1 MEDQNYDGI
10 PADADKRKFTGIWIP
25 AQIWLDAEISAL
37 AKLLYAE
44 IASFG
49 DRGCWK
55 KSEELMEPLGIKR
68 ATFQLLC
75 RQLKE
80 HGYISEKRMF
90 GRIVRT
96 TTLAFQSSA
105 QNLHQCKKQADEQL
119 KKQADEQLIQ
129 NAVQKEYTKEYSSK
143 ELGDANIA
151 EPVEKSKTEYGRT
164 DLNELEALW
173 EHETGISI
181 KGQQNQRR
189 QLSNLVRKYGCEVT
203 KALVRRVGV
212 AIRSRDRFAPQIA
225 TPSELTGKFSKL
237 PRLELWENRNK
248 AARPFGNQPS
258 PQMPDY
264 NGAWDEKSDEERA
277 EVSAMMKEFRAKL
290 GAKHQQEGL

>member
-10 PADADKRKFTGIWIP
+10 PVDADKRKFTGIWIP
-25 AQIWLDAEISAL
+25 AEIWLDAEISAL

-55 KSEELMEPLGIKR
+55 KSEELMEPLGIGR
-68 ATFQLLC
+68 VLFQKLC
-75 RQLKE
+75 RELNQG
-80 HGYISEKRMF
+80 GYISEKRKF

-96 TTLAFQSSA
+96 STLAFQSSA
-105 QNLHQCKKQADEQL
+105 RKPHQCKKQPVHQALSCTDEQ
-119 KKQADEQLIQ
+119 
-129 NAVQKEYTKEYSSK
+129 AVSRTVHKEYTKDYCSK
-143 ELGDANIA
+143 EQGDANIA
-151 EPVEKSKTEYGRT
+151 EPVEKSKNEYGRA

-189 QLSNLVRKYGCEVT
+189 QLTNLVRKYGCEAT
-203 KALVRRVGV
+203 KTLVRRVGV

-237 PRLELWENRNK
+237 QRLELWENRNK
-248 AARPFGNQPS
+248 VARPFGNHPT

-277 EVSAMMKEFRAKL
+277 EVSAMMREFRAKL
-290 GAKHQQEGL
+290 GAKHQQEDL

>member
-10 PADADKRKFTGIWIP
+10 PVDADKRKFTGIWIP
-25 AQIWLDAEISAL
+25 AEIWLDAEISAL

-49 DRGCWK
+49 NRGCWK

-80 HGYISEKRMF
+80 HGYISEKRIF

-105 QNLHQCKKQADEQL
+105 QNSHQCKKQADEQR
-119 KKQADEQLIQ
+119 IQ
-129 NAVQKEYTKEYSSK
+129 NAVQKEYTKDYCSK
-143 ELGDANIA
+143 EQREQKSA
-151 EPVEKSKTEYGRT
+151 PVEKSKSEYGRA
-164 DLNELEALW
+164 DINELEALW
-173 EHETGISI
+173 EHETGINI

-189 QLSNLVRKYGCEVT
+189 QLSNLVRKYGCEAT

-248 AARPFGNQPS
+248 AARPFGNHPS

-264 NGAWDEKSDEERA
+264 NGAWEEQSDEERA
-277 EVSAMMKEFRAKL
+277 EVSAMMKELRAKL
-290 GAKHQQEGL
+290 GAKHQQEDL

>member
-1 MEDQNYDGI
+1 MDRNYDGI
-10 PADADKRKFTGIWIP
+10 PADANKPKFTGIWIP
-25 AQIWLDAEISAL
+25 AEIWLDANISAL

-55 KSEELMEPLGIKR
+55 KSEELMEPLGIGR
-68 ATFQLLC
+68 VLFQKLC
-75 RQLKE
+75 RELNQG
-80 HGYISEKRMF
+80 GYISEKRKF

-96 TTLAFQSSA
+96 STLAFQSTV
-105 QNLHQCKKQADEQL
+105 QKTHQCKKQAVQQAVSCTDEQ
-119 KKQADEQLIQ
+119 
-129 NAVQKEYTKEYSSK
+129 AVSRTVHKEYTKEYCSK
-143 ELGDANIA
+143 EQGDANIA
-151 EPVEKSKTEYGRT
+151 EPVEKSKTEYGRA

-189 QLSNLVRKYGCEVT
+189 QLTNLVRKYGYEAT
-203 KALVRRVGV
+203 KTLVRRVGV

-237 PRLELWENRNK
+237 PRLELWENRNQ
-248 AARPFGNQPS
+248 AARPFGNA
-258 PQMPDY
+258 PQLSIPDY
-264 NGAWDEKSDEERA
+264 NGAWDEQSDEERA
-277 EVSAMMKEFRAKL
+277 KVSAMMRDFKAQL
-290 GAKHQQEGL
+290 GANHNQQED

>member
-1 MEDQNYDGI
+1 MSSQKDQEIRYVILTQEILEDERINAIEKIILARITGFKVFYEAAAETAALLHTTELVVQR
-10 PADADKRKFTGIWIP
+10 AKRKLEKLGYIETIEDTG
-25 AQIWLDAEISAL
+25 
-37 AKLLYAE
+37 
-44 IASFG
+44 
-49 DRGCWK
+49 RGK
-55 KSEELMEPLGIKR
+55 KYR
-68 ATFQLLC
+68 ATLW
-75 RQLKE
+75 KTA
-80 HGYISEKRMF
+80 KRYD
-90 GRIVRT
+90 
-96 TTLAFQSSA
+96 
-105 QNLHQCKKQADEQL
+105 KKVKAGL
-119 KKQADEQLIQ
+119 TKKLGQPL
-129 NAVQKEYTKEYSSK
+129 QKSHTENKDIYCSK
-143 ELGDANIA
+143 EQGDANIA
-151 EPVEKSKTEYGRT
+151 EPVEKSKSEYGRA

-189 QLSNLVRKYGCEVT
+189 QLSNLVRKYGCEAT

-248 AARPFGNQPS
+248 AARPFGNHPS

-277 EVSAMMKEFRAKL
+277 EVSAMMREFRAKL